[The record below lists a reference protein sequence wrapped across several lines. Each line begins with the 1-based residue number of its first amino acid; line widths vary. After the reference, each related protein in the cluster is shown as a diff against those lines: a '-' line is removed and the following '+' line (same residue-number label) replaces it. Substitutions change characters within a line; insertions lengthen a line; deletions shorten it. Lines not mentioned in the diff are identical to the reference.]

1 MKYLVRKSVVDVV
14 GRIWMPQIV
23 CSLRIVM
30 SDYDLDN
37 ARDGDGRIT
46 RDSLEYW
53 LCTHA
58 GDFSQ
63 IIDFRASIEDV
74 DESIRIDFAIE
85 EGESQYLDT
94 ISEME
99 EA

>member
-1 MKYLVRKSVVDVV
+1 MKYLVKKSVVDVV

-23 CSLRIVM
+23 CSLRIEM
-30 SDYDLDN
+30 RQYDLDN
-37 ARDGDGRIT
+37 ARDNDGRIT
-46 RDSLEYW
+46 RDSLELW
-53 LCTHA
+53 LCSHT
-58 GDFSQ
+58 GDFSH
-63 IIDFRASIEDV
+63 IIDFRASIEDGE
-74 DESIRIDFAIE
+74 ESIRIDFATE

>member
-1 MKYLVRKSVVDVV
+1 MKYLVKKSVVDVV

-30 SDYDLDN
+30 SQYDLDN
-37 ARDGDGRIT
+37 AREDDGRIT
-46 RDSLEYW
+46 RDSLESW
-53 LCTHA
+53 VHTHA

-63 IIDFRASIEDV
+63 IIDFRASIEDGE
-74 DESIRIDFAIE
+74 ESIEIPFATE
-85 EGESQYLDT
+85 HGESQYLAT